1 MRCVPRDLTYHV
13 YAAAPRALRIRTRV
27 LVGGTSSASFRG
39 ARRTDRSV
47 SGGLRAVGTPGVR
60 PVRIASR
67 RLARENPRFS
77 ELRNLVRCVPQ
88 VLTYI

>member
-1 MRCVPRDLTYHV
+1 MPRVLQYTS
-13 YAAAPRALRIRTRV
+13 ASRALRIRTRV
-27 LVGGTSSASFRG
+27 LWVRNLTRRVPRSLMYSSRPG
-39 ARRTDRSV
+39 ARTAHIGSV
-47 SGGLRAVGTPGVR
+47 
-60 PVRIASR
+60 